1 MEVSLDLGIVIS
13 TLVASDR
20 LEWGAN
26 FEGNS
31 NRRYSD
37 LRDNAAE
44 QAIRART
51 DQARETLKEAEVLFE
66 QDFWRGTINRSYYA
80 MFYAVLAL
88 AASRGVAISKHTHAI
103 AFLDKEFIRT
113 GIFPKEL
120 SAHFILVLTR
130 GKPVI
135 TAKFGILTTQKLNK
149 L

>member
-1 MEVSLDLGIVIS
+1 M
-13 TLVASDR
+13 
-20 LEWGAN
+20 
-26 FEGNS
+26 
-31 NRRYSD
+31 
-37 LRDNAAE
+37 DNAAE
-44 QAIRART
+44 QAIRARM

-120 SAHFILVLTR
+120 SRALHIGFDERQTSDYGEIWEIDHTEAEQTLSDAKSFVKT
-130 GKPVI
+130 I
-135 TAKFGILTTQKLNK
+135 THYLKEQDLNK
-149 L
+149 QK